1 MVSKMSEKKYS
12 DLNDLQAMLE
22 DLQEED
28 KRLNNVIID
37 LTNDLAKLKT
47 HNNFLL
53 DIIDK
58 QHQLLT
64 VYYNRL
70 YETEAERR

>member
-1 MVSKMSEKKYS
+1 MSKEKYS
-12 DLNDLQAMLE
+12 DLNDLEAMIE

-28 KRLNNVIID
+28 KRLNNIIID

-47 HNNFLL
+47 RNNFLL

-58 QHQLLT
+58 QHQLLI

>member
-1 MVSKMSEKKYS
+1 MSEKKYS

-28 KRLNNVIID
+28 KRLNNIIID

>member
-1 MVSKMSEKKYS
+1 MSKEKYS
-12 DLNDLQAMLE
+12 DLNDLEAMIE

-28 KRLNNVIID
+28 KRLNNIIID

-47 HNNFLL
+47 RNNFLL

>member
-1 MVSKMSEKKYS
+1 MSKKYT
-12 DLNDLQAMLE
+12 DLNDLQAMIE

-28 KRLNNVIID
+28 KRLNNIIID

>member
-1 MVSKMSEKKYS
+1 MSKKYT
-12 DLNDLQAMLE
+12 DLNDLQAMIE

-28 KRLNNVIID
+28 KRLNNIIID

-53 DIIDK
+53 DVIDK

>member
-1 MVSKMSEKKYS
+1 MSKEKYS
-12 DLNDLQAMLE
+12 DLNDLEAMLE

-28 KRLNNVIID
+28 QRLNNIIID

-47 HNNFLL
+47 RNNFLL

>member
-1 MVSKMSEKKYS
+1 MSKEKYT
-12 DLNDLQAMLE
+12 DLNDLQAMIE

-28 KRLNNVIID
+28 KRLNNIIID

-53 DIIDK
+53 DVIDK

>member
-1 MVSKMSEKKYS
+1 MSKKYT
-12 DLNDLQAMLE
+12 DLNDLQAMIE

-28 KRLNNVIID
+28 KRLNNIIID

-53 DIIDK
+53 DVIDK

-70 YETEAERR
+70 YEIEAERR

>member
-47 HNNFLL
+47 RNNFLL

>member
-1 MVSKMSEKKYS
+1 MSEKKYS

-28 KRLNNVIID
+28 KRLNNIIID

-70 YETEAERR
+70 YESEVERR

>member
-1 MVSKMSEKKYS
+1 MSKKNT
-12 DLNDLQAMLE
+12 DLNDLQAMIE

-28 KRLNNVIID
+28 KRLNNIIID

-53 DIIDK
+53 DVIDK